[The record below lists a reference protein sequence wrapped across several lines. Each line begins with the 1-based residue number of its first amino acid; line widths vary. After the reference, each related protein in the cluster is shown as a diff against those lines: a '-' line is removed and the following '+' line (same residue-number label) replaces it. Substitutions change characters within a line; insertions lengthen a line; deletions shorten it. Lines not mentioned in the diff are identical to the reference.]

1 MRTSRHQLIRNS
13 SACSKRLAHLELLS
27 EPDIGHVY
35 KVITPADCRV
45 RYREEQK
52 AAEEIDTE
60 VLSLNR
66 KIKLLEDNIKRNED
80 RSDTR
85 IPRSFILSL
94 KTLIQHAGS
103 LSSVPEL
110 RKTLAFVKMSN
121 IDKIL

>member
-1 MRTSRHQLIRNS
+1 MSGAAGNIVATLKAKIKETADELEKYEGMCEENRWEQIFVIHVHKVT
-13 SACSKRLAHLELLS
+13 LA
-27 EPDIGHVY
+27 
-35 KVITPADCRV
+35 ACRV

-85 IPRSFILSL
+85 IPTGFILSL
-94 KTLIQHAGS
+94 
-103 LSSVPEL
+103 
-110 RKTLAFVKMSN
+110 
-121 IDKIL
+121 

>member
-1 MRTSRHQLIRNS
+1 MS
-13 SACSKRLAHLELLS
+13 SSQSQIL
-27 EPDIGHVY
+27 VMY
-35 KVITPADCRV
+35 ITPAACRV

-85 IPRSFILSL
+85 IPTGFILSL

-121 IDKIL
+121 IDKML